1 MQKNEN
7 KNFNHLKVHS
17 QYSICEGAIKIDDL
31 KNYCKKNKIKSL
43 GISDTSNLCGALEF
57 SENLSKSGTQPIIG
71 TQVNF
76 KFENEIGLIP
86 LIAKNELG
94 YKNIISLSSK
104 SYLLN
109 DSMSDP
115 HCNLNDILKFNE
127 GVIIFSGTVNGF
139 FGKLFQKGKI
149 DEIEKIYKT
158 LSKNYNDNFYIEI
171 QRHNDFNE
179 KKFEEFNL
187 SLSGKLDIP
196 LIATNEVFY
205 IDKSYHEAHDALI
218 CIGSKSYVS
227 DKNRL
232 NYSDQHYL
240 KSTAEMQIIFND
252 IPEALENNYNL
263 PLRCNYRTLPS
274 KPILPNI
281 STKKDGDADYMLR
294 NDSLAGL
301 KSKFKNIFKI
311 ADNEVAHSDKYNL
324 YRKRLD
330 HELDIIVKMKY
341 SSYFLIVS
349 DYIKWSK
356 KNGIPVGP
364 GRGSGA
370 GSLVAWCLEITDVD
384 PIKFNLIFERFLNPD
399 RISMP
404 DFDIDF
410 CEEKRDLVLKYLS
423 DKYPESVAHIITFGK
438 LKARM
443 VIRDVGRVIGL
454 PYGFVDSISKMIP
467 FDPSR
472 PQTLSECISSE
483 PRLQKLIQDD
493 KRVKKL
499 INLSLKLEG
508 LNRNIA
514 THAAGVVIA
523 DKKLSE
529 SVPLYKDNSADL
541 FLPSTQFDMYSAE
554 NVGLIKFDFLGLKT
568 LTVIDKTQKLIKK
581 NSPEFR
587 IEDINYSDQKVFDYL
602 SSGNTVGLFQL
613 ESSGMREALIDMKPN
628 HLEDIIA
635 LVALY
640 RPGPMSNIPIYND
653 CKHKRKEPDY
663 IHPML
668 EEILKPTYGVI
679 IYQEQVMQ
687 IAQKLSGFT
696 AGEADILRKA
706 IGKKKRAE
714 VEKQKE
720 GFINGAV
727 KNGIR
732 KDIAAGIFLKIEPFA
747 EYGFNKSHAA
757 AYGIIAYQTAYL
769 KTYFPHE
776 FFSASMT
783 MDISNPNKLSEFYE
797 ELKRL
802 KINIIRPNIN
812 LSNAD
817 FHSKNGSFYYALGG
831 IKNVGYEAISNIIA
845 ERSKN
850 GPFKSIN
857 DFINRT
863 NPKNINKL
871 QLEGLVKAGAF
882 DELYSNRNLIYT
894 SIPNL
899 IIKSKNIFENK
910 MANQIDLFEE
920 EDPQNSDNFLLNNIK
935 EWDFEDKLRKEFE
948 SIGFFI
954 SDHPLSQFKD
964 MYDQYDIKNYA
975 SFKDLDSSREI
986 NIAGTLLKIQEKK
999 TQKGNSYAIVKLTD
1013 LTSVFELFIFSD
1025 ILNLNRDILIEGNS
1039 LLLTISKNITD
1050 QSNRFTR
1057 VNVKK
1062 ISNLKNLYNQNI
1074 NEVTFEIDH
1083 INKIEI
1089 LSDIVHDEGKTEVL
1103 IKVNNDKEKFTFKL
1117 KNKRN
1122 IDRKLINLIKN
1133 KNIKANFT

>member
-1 MQKNEN
+1 MQKNEP
-7 KNFNHLKVHS
+7 KIFNHLKVHS

-31 KNYCKKNKIKSL
+31 KDYCKKNKIKSL

-57 SENLSKSGTQPIIG
+57 SENISKSGTQPIIG
-71 TQVNF
+71 TQINF
-76 KFENEIGLIP
+76 SFESELGLIP
-86 LIAKNELG
+86 LIAKNASG

-104 SYLLN
+104 SYLSN
-109 DSMSDP
+109 DALTDP
-115 HCNLNDILKFNE
+115 HCNLDDILKLND
-127 GVIIFSGTVNGF
+127 GIIILTGTINGL
-139 FGKLFQKGKI
+139 FGKLFNKGKTS
-149 DEIEKIYKT
+149 EIKKLYQNLSKIYK
-158 LSKNYNDNFYIEI
+158 DNFYIEI
-171 QRHNDFNE
+171 QRHNDLNE

-187 SLSGKLDIP
+187 YLSGHLDIP

-232 NYSDQHYL
+232 NYSNQHYL
-240 KSTAEMQIIFND
+240 KSTEEMQNLFKD
-252 IPEALENNYNL
+252 LPEALDNNYNL
-263 PLRCNYRTLPS
+263 PLRCNFKTLPS

-281 STKKDGDADYMLR
+281 STEKDGDADQMLR
-294 NDSLAGL
+294 NDSFEGL
-301 KSKFKNIFKI
+301 RNKFKNIFKI
-311 ADNEVAHSDKYNL
+311 SNDNIIQSEKYNL
-324 YRKRLD
+324 YKKRLQ
-330 HELDIIVKMKY
+330 HELDIIIKMKY

-384 PIKFNLIFERFLNPD
+384 PINFNLIFERFLNPD

-423 DKYPESVAHIITFGK
+423 NKYPESVAHIITFGK

-472 PQTLSECISSE
+472 PQSLSECISSE
-483 PRLQKLIQDD
+483 PRLQKLINDD

-499 INLSLKLEG
+499 IDLSLKLEG
-508 LNRNIA
+508 LNRNVA

-529 SVPLYKDNSADL
+529 SVPLYKDKSADL

-554 NVGLIKFDFLGLKT
+554 NAGLIKFDFLGLKT

-581 NSPEFR
+581 NNQNFK
-587 IEDINYSDQKVFDYL
+587 IEEIDYSDKKVFEYL

-613 ESSGMREALIDMKPN
+613 ESAGMREALIEMKPN

-653 CKHKRKEPDY
+653 CKHKRKDPDY

-668 EEILKPTYGVI
+668 EDILRPTYGVI

-687 IAQKLSGFT
+687 IAQILAGFS

-706 IGKKKRAE
+706 IGKKKRSE

-732 KDIAAGIFLKIEPFA
+732 KDVAAGIFLKIEPFA

-769 KTYFPHE
+769 KTYFPNE

-783 MDISNPNKLSEFYE
+783 MDISNQNKLSEFYE

-812 LSNAD
+812 LSNSD
-817 FHSKNGSFYYALGG
+817 FHAKNGSFYYALGG
-831 IKNVGYEAISNIIA
+831 IKNVGYEAISNIVD
-845 ERSKN
+845 ERKKN

-863 NPKNINKL
+863 DPKNINKL

-882 DELYSNRNLIYT
+882 DELCSNRNQIYS

-899 IIKSKNIFENK
+899 IVKSKNIFEDK
-910 MANQIDLFEE
+910 ITNQIDLFENE
-920 EDPQNSDNFLLNNIK
+920 NLKEDENFLLEEIK
-935 EWDFEDKLRKEFE
+935 EWNFEDKLGKEFE

-964 MYDQYDIKNYA
+964 MYQQYNIKNYIT
-975 SFKDLDSSREI
+975 FKELDTSKEI

-1025 ILNLNRDILIEGNS
+1025 ILDLNRDILVEGNS

-1050 QSNRFTR
+1050 QGNRFTR

-1062 ISNLKNLYNQNI
+1062 IASLKNLYNQII
-1074 NEVTFEIDH
+1074 NEVTFEIDN
-1083 INKIEI
+1083 IKKVQVLSEI
-1089 LSDIVHDEGKTEVL
+1089 ISEEGKTDVL
-1103 IKVNNDKEKFTFKL
+1103 INVNNDEEKYTFKL

-1122 IDRKLINLIKN
+1122 IDRKLLNLIKN
-1133 KNIKANFT
+1133 KNIFTNFT